1 MQADSGC
8 GYFKEKSTG
17 FPQIP
22 QTVCVAYIFFLL
34 MRNCCWCEPFR
45 SGLGTGI
52 VYLRATQKAPH
63 RSASCENNLR
73 SFVNGGADLS
83 GGSLSTCI
91 HRPKPE
97 SLAAVQILCVGF
109 YGQPTDRME
118 QNVSSC
124 THVLHKPLTGLKK
137 IGGDFNESTSL
148 RYIYTFL
155 SLNYNIGKT
164 NRANK
169 FKHFAKIF

>member
-83 GGSLSTCI
+83 GGSLSTCKRGF
-91 HRPKPE
+91 RP
-97 SLAAVQILCVGF
+97 VGLF
-109 YGQPTDRME
+109 YGGPQR
-118 QNVSSC
+118 NFC
-124 THVLHKPLTGLKK
+124 
-137 IGGDFNESTSL
+137 
-148 RYIYTFL
+148 RYGIL
-155 SLNYNIGKT
+155 SLYSLDRGDT
-164 NRANK
+164 RA
-169 FKHFAKIF
+169 FSGV